1 MEHQKATPATPCQP
15 LEENLVLF
23 HYGDLSG
30 AERDRLAA
38 HVASC
43 AGCAGYLNELATL
56 LPLTVKTD
64 APPEQFWLDYKRELR
79 HKIDA
84 ATELKSLWQRFAVF
98 LQPRYLPA
106 FATAALVVL
115 ALTFTLGKSHWSAKN
130 NIADDELAAL
140 PVAENLEFFSAMDVL
155 DDLDLLDVLG
165 NPANNAS

>member
-1 MEHQKATPATPCQP
+1 MEHQKATPCQA

-56 LPLTVKTD
+56 LPLTVKSDT
-64 APPEQFWLDYKRELR
+64 PPEDFWLNYKRELR
-79 HKIDA
+79 HKIDE
-84 ATELKSLWQRFAVF
+84 ATGRKSRWQRFAAF

-115 ALTFTLGKSHWSAKN
+115 ALTFTFGKNHWSAKN
-130 NIADDELAAL
+130 IVADDELAATL

-155 DDLDLLDVLG
+155 DDLDLLDLLG
-165 NPANNAS
+165 NQTNNAA

>member
-1 MEHQKATPATPCQP
+1 MEHQKATPCHAF
-15 LEENLVLF
+15 EEDLVLF

-38 HVASC
+38 HVAGC
-43 AGCAGYLNELATL
+43 AGCAGYLQELATL
-56 LPLTVKTD
+56 LPLTVKSD

-79 HKIDA
+79 HKIDDASERKSRWWNWA
-84 ATELKSLWQRFAVF
+84 ALM
-98 LQPRYLPA
+98 QPRYLPA

-115 ALTFTLGKSHWSAKN
+115 ALTFTLGKGPWSAKN
-130 NIADDELAAL
+130 QAADDEMLAAL

-155 DDLDLLDVLG
+155 DDMDLLDVVG

>member
-1 MEHQKATPATPCQP
+1 MDHQKATPCQP
-15 LEENLVLF
+15 FEENLVLF

-30 AERDRLAA
+30 AKRGRLAA

-56 LPLTVKTD
+56 LPLTVKSDT
-64 APPEQFWLDYKRELR
+64 PPEEFWLNYKRELR
-79 HKIDA
+79 QKIDA
-84 ATELKSLWQRFAVF
+84 VSERKSRWRRWASL

-106 FATAALVVL
+106 FATAALIVL

-130 NIADDELAAL
+130 NVTDDELAATL

-155 DDLDLLDVLG
+155 DDLDLLDLLG
-165 NPANNAS
+165 NQANNAA

>member
-1 MEHQKATPATPCQP
+1 MEHQKATPCQA

-56 LPLTVKTD
+56 LPLTVKSDT
-64 APPEQFWLDYKRELR
+64 PPEQFWLNYKRELR
-79 HKIDA
+79 HKIDDA
-84 ATELKSLWQRFAVF
+84 SERKSRWRRWASL

-106 FATAALVVL
+106 FATAALIVL
-115 ALTFTLGKSHWSAKN
+115 ALTFTLGKNHWNAKS
-130 NIADDELAAL
+130 NIVDDELAATL

-155 DDLDLLDVLG
+155 DDLDLLDLLG
-165 NPANNAS
+165 NQTNNAA